1 MVKKIFML
9 ILIFGCSGPVLE
21 RGGRHPTLQQPAP
34 ANRMAKNLFDG
45 MKKKLVLLS
54 FLNESPYGGDDLGIV
69 AAEEL
74 RRELAG
80 SGQFIVDSTS
90 EKIFGNSKKIYAGG
104 GGHLTQLS
112 RQAKTAGI
120 NFIVF
125 GRVLEAR
132 IRERTDEIGLI
143 RKTKSYSESKVEI
156 RVFDV
161 NSNKEIYNQTI
172 HSHANDSALRLFT
185 QNREN
190 HLTYRRELLRYTVK
204 VAVRKSIPEILDAS
218 SKLNWTGRVAKI
230 IGNKVYINAGR
241 NSGLQISDIL
251 KVITEGQEIYD
262 PETGAMIGVSKGEV
276 KGTIEVIDYFGPDGA
291 IAILHSGGAILEGD
305 FVQLY

>member
-21 RGGRHPTLQQPAP
+21 RGGRHPTLQQSAP

-54 FLNESPYGGDDLGIV
+54 FLNESPYGGNDLGIV

-190 HLTYRRELLRYTVK
+190 HLAYRRELLRYTVK
-204 VAVRKSIPEILDAS
+204 VAARKSVPEILDVS